1 MSTART
7 EPRVSYELYAKL
19 RDSAGLTDY
28 KVADE
33 CGMAFSVLYGWKN
46 NDNSIG
52 IKTLLKLSGFFGV
65 PIETFIEKE
74 DEHTHM

>member
-1 MSTART
+1 MGRT
-7 EPRVSYELYAKL
+7 EPRVSYERYARL

-33 CGMAFSVLYGWKN
+33 CNMAFSVLYGWKN

-52 IKTLLKLSGFFGV
+52 IKSLLKLSGFFGV
-65 PIETFIEKE
+65 PIESFIETE
-74 DEHTHM
+74 DEHKNM